1 MPPHAAVPSDA
12 EARQDGEAVNEQEA
26 ESSSAPAAFDKSP
39 APYEQIPSS
48 AKAESSSAPA
58 AFDNSPAP
66 YDQIPS
72 SAAALMHLQQ
82 FYESSE
88 EEDEGSSTSVIVLS
102 EEETE
107 SSSTSS
113 FALSEEEAEISS
125 TSAEDYPT
133 MSGKSRSKKRKGKLM
148 RREGKRKRSS
158 GSRGQGRRFPHPKKI
173 KLRDVLKRRNWP
185 KMTGEILA
193 DLEDYPDID
202 EESAEFLAA
211 ERKALSKLPGARDEG
226 LNEAREEA
234 RNNSLNKTRDEAYDK
249 ILNEACKKARNEAFD
264 EALKIQDSLAEVL
277 NESGKLNKKLDEA
290 LKHNEALNETFKEI
304 STLNKRLTE
313 ALKEIGRAADE
324 IRK

>member
-1 MPPHAAVPSDA
+1 
-12 EARQDGEAVNEQEA
+12 
-26 ESSSAPAAFDKSP
+26 
-39 APYEQIPSS
+39 
-48 AKAESSSAPA
+48 
-58 AFDNSPAP
+58 
-66 YDQIPS
+66 
-72 SAAALMHLQQ
+72 MHLQQ

-185 KMTGEILA
+185 KVACKACLAKGVPCVPPPANSHGEKCAPCTADGIRCSHRWVLQMTGEILA

-264 EALKIQDSLAEVL
+264 EVLKIKDSLAEVL